1 MHIKLPFE
9 ELAKAL
15 LAECYEK
22 RKSVFIMFCI
32 ISLTLLAIGA
42 IWPKKYTA
50 FSIIQIDE
58 TNILQSLMRGT
69 AESTKAID
77 HASNAREIINGEVIM
92 NELLKDAGWLVSA
105 PSELEQAHIK
115 QELKKQIEV
124 NGIGDG
130 LLRIAY
136 RDSDPSRAFFTA
148 KRLSELFILEGEKSK
163 SKESKAAFDFIEKQ
177 VGTYLKKLTKVETDL
192 REFRSDNPDTR
203 PGLET
208 EVSERIGLF
217 QSNMEQAQLDLRE
230 AEIRSQSLDKQL
242 SGEAA
247 ITISQSKEGQYRV
260 RIADLQE
267 KQEILKLD
275 YTDTYPDIVRL
286 EHQIADLKRSLKEEI
301 QKRTDAKKI
310 AQQSGGRFVDESIL
324 LNPIYQQLR
333 SQAAATETEMMTL
346 KARISE
352 MKKMLKQE
360 FIRAKN
366 IHGGEA
372 VLAQLTRNYE
382 VNQGIYQDLLR
393 RRENARVSKSL
404 DEERSGL
411 TFEIQEPA
419 KLPLIPTG
427 LRFLHF
433 ALAGLILGL
442 LLPIGLIIFM
452 LQSDPRIRFSQVL
465 STELGLPVLA
475 EFRKITSY
483 SELDREKHDLTFIAV
498 GMVLVLLVY
507 ILVSWL
513 KLTGK
518 F

>member
-1 MHIKLPFE
+1 MQLPFE
-9 ELAKAL
+9 EVSKAL
-15 LAECYEK
+15 VAECYV
-22 RKSVFIMFCI
+22 RRIFVFIMFFT
-32 ISLTLLAIGA
+32 ISLSLLTIGSL
-42 IWPKKYTA
+42 WPKRYTA

-58 TNILQSLMRGT
+58 TNILESLMRGT
-69 AESTKAID
+69 AETTKAVD

-92 NELLKDAGWLVSA
+92 NELLKDAGWLVTA
-105 PSELEQAHIK
+105 PSEIEQELIK
-115 QELKKQIEV
+115 QNLKKQIEIS
-124 NGIGDG
+124 GIGDG
-130 LLRIAY
+130 LLKIAY
-136 RDSDPSRAFFTA
+136 RDNDPSRAFLTA
-148 KRLSELFILEGEKSK
+148 KRLSELFIYEGEKSK

-177 VGTYLKKLTKVETDL
+177 VSTYLEKLTKVETDL
-192 REFRSDNPDTR
+192 REFRSNNPDTR

-208 EVSERIGLF
+208 EVSARIGRF
-217 QSNMEQAQLDLRE
+217 QANIEQAQLDLRE

-247 ITISQSKEGQYRV
+247 ITISQSKEGQYRM
-260 RIADLQE
+260 RIAALQE
-267 KQEILKLD
+267 EQETLKLD
-275 YTDTYPDIVRL
+275 YTDSYPDIVRL
-286 EHQIADLKRSLKEEI
+286 EHQIVDLKRSMNQEI
-301 QKRTDAKKI
+301 KKRAEAKKS

-333 SQAAATETEMMTL
+333 SRAAATETEMVTL
-346 KARISE
+346 KARIIE
-352 MKKMLKQE
+352 MKKLLKQE
-360 FIRAKN
+360 FLRAKS

-372 VLAQLTRNYE
+372 TLAQLTRNYE

-433 ALAGLILGL
+433 AIAGLILGL
-442 LLPIGLIIFM
+442 LIPVTGIMM
-452 LQSDPRIRFSQVL
+452 LLQMDPRIRFSQII
-465 STELGLPVLA
+465 SSELELPVLA
-475 EFRKITSY
+475 EFRQITSH
-483 SELDREKHDLTFIAV
+483 SELEEEKRSYIILGI
-498 GMVLVLLVY
+498 GMALVFLVY
-507 ILVSWL
+507 GYVSWL